1 MLVVRASYTDSLTSP
16 QNDYSWC
23 NTDIQISDWDQ
34 KVKNFTDYG
43 LPIL

>member
-1 MLVVRASYTDSLTSP
+1 MSR

-23 NTDIQISDWDQ
+23 NTNFQVAGWDQ

-43 LPIL
+43 LPLL

>member
-1 MLVVRASYTDSLTSP
+1 M

-23 NTDIQISDWDQ
+23 NSNFEQSGWDQ

-43 LPIL
+43 IAIL

>member
-1 MLVVRASYTDSLTSP
+1 MF

-23 NTDIQISDWDQ
+23 TSNFKDARWDV

-43 LPIL
+43 IPIL